1 MRLRHIKNADE
12 IIKGSSYIIINPE
25 HYKGKWQKV
34 FHNNYPLH
42 IEIGIGKG
50 KFIKEMA
57 LKHPNI
63 NFIGIEKYS
72 TVLIKAIQR
81 LEDTN
86 ISNLKLICADALNIS
101 DFFDREIDHVY
112 LNFSDP
118 WPKDRHAKRRLT
130 SDIFLSLY
138 DNIFKG
144 DNNITQKTD
153 NYDLFNYSKDQFL
166 KHKYEICISE
176 YNINNLPSDNVM
188 TEYEEKFIKMNN
200 LIYKIIAV
208 KGLNR

>member
-12 IIKGSSYIIINPE
+12 IIKDSSYIIVNPE
-25 HYKGKWQKV
+25 YYKGKWQKL
-34 FHNNYPLH
+34 FNNNHPIH
-42 IEIGIGKG
+42 IEIGMGKG

-57 LKHPNI
+57 VKYPNI
-63 NFIGIEKYS
+63 NFIGLEKYS

-81 LEDTN
+81 LEDMN
-86 ISNLKLICADALNIS
+86 LSNLKLICDDALNIS
-101 DFFDREIDHVY
+101 DFFCHEIDHIY

-153 NYDLFNYSKDQFL
+153 NYNLFSYSKDQFL
-166 KHKYEICISE
+166 KHKYDICINE
-176 YNINNLPSDNVM
+176 FNIYNIPSDNVM
-188 TEYEEKFIKMNN
+188 TEYEEKFTKKNN
-200 LIYKIIAV
+200 RIYKIDAV
-208 KGLNR
+208 KRII